1 MSGRIPVY
9 EYIKCDCG
17 GTIRVDAVT
26 STYTPLI
33 PCICEKCRKE
43 FKLGSL
49 KFSMVLFNNKTG
61 QSYPM
66 KAKEDADFSQIKRI
80 VNGENITTT
89 FHKTK
94 KDLTTT

>member
-17 GTIRVDAVT
+17 GTIRIACVT

-33 PCICEKCRKE
+33 PCVCERCGKK
-43 FKLGSL
+43 FNLGSL
-49 KFSMVLFNNKTG
+49 GFVMVLFNNKTG
-61 QSYPM
+61 QQYPM
-66 KAKEDADFSQIKRI
+66 KVAEDFNPSQIKRI

-89 FHKTK
+89 FHDMKE
-94 KDLTTT
+94 DLTTT

>member
-17 GTIRVDAVT
+17 GTIHVDAAT
-26 STYTPLI
+26 CTYTPLV
-33 PCICEKCRKE
+33 PCICEKCGKK
-43 FKLGSL
+43 FDLSSL
-49 KFSMVLFNNKTG
+49 KFNMVLFNNKTG

-66 KAKEDADFSQIKRI
+66 KTKEDFNPSQIKRI

-89 FHKTK
+89 FH
-94 KDLTTT
+94 TT